1 MEYDT
6 NISQKEGED
15 FLNNMKLDHWVFS
28 YGGCGTNYI
37 RRLVYQFTLQ
47 NRQFINRKTANLIK
61 TVHLYSP
68 PNLEYKNFVAIYVF
82 GDPYLSFYS
91 IFSRKLYK
99 TINILSG
106 QEIYKSKHLVN
117 FKYFVQELNK
127 DVLRL
132 KSQFM
137 NWYNSNTNYPIIF
150 INYSKLNNKL
160 LITISQI
167 LENKFKIKINK
178 KELEKFKIRKS
189 KIDNLTQEELIIFK
203 KIYGIFR
210 EYLEDLPPYW
220 IKYPETSIN

>member
-15 FLNNMKLDHWVFS
+15 FLNNMKLDYWVFS
-28 YGGCGTNYI
+28 YGGCGTNYV
-37 RRLVYQFTLQ
+37 RKLVNLFKLE
-47 NRQFINRKTANLIK
+47 NIKFINREKYNLIK
-61 TVHLYSP
+61 AIHLHRP
-68 PNLEYKNFVAIYVF
+68 PNIENPNFVAIYVF

-106 QEIYKSKHLVN
+106 QEIYKSKQIVN
-117 FKYFVQELNK
+117 YNLFVQELDK

-137 NWYNSNTNYPIIF
+137 NWYNSNTNYPIVF
-150 INYSKLNNKL
+150 INYSKLNNDS
-160 LITISQI
+160 LICICKI

-178 KELEKFKIRKS
+178 REIDKFKIRKS
-189 KIDNLTQEELIIFK
+189 KIDNLTYQELKNLK

-210 EYLEDLPPYW
+210 EYIEELPTYW
-220 IKYPETSIN
+220 IKYPDT

>member
-15 FLNNMKLDHWVFS
+15 FLNNMKLDYWVFS
-28 YGGCGTNYI
+28 YGGCGTNYV
-37 RRLVYQFTLQ
+37 RKLVNLFKLE
-47 NRQFINRKTANLIK
+47 NIKFINREKYNLDN
-61 TVHLYSP
+61 P
-68 PNLEYKNFVAIYVF
+68 NFVAIYVF

-99 TINILSG
+99 KINILSG
-106 QEIYKSKHLVN
+106 QEIYKSKQIVN
-117 FKYFVQELNK
+117 YNLFVQELDK

-137 NWYNSNTNYPIIF
+137 NWYNSNTNYPIVF
-150 INYSKLNNKL
+150 INYSKLNNDS
-160 LITISQI
+160 LICICKI

-178 KELEKFKIRKS
+178 REIDKFKIRKS
-189 KIDNLTQEELIIFK
+189 KIDNLTYQELKNLK

-210 EYLEDLPPYW
+210 EYIEELPTYW
-220 IKYPETSIN
+220 IKYPDT